1 MWVTRSPF
9 ETQSERDGSNFDK
22 LSRVSVDFTVNG
34 EAVSVS
40 ADHPHLLS
48 ALRDELDITSPKDG
62 CSPSGQCGCCT
73 VLIDGKA
80 QVSCQAPIARAT
92 GKSIVTL
99 EGMAPDEVQR
109 WADTFAACGAL
120 QCGFCIPGIV
130 VRAKALV
137 DRKGEALTREE
148 TARHLGGHLCRCTG
162 YVKVLDAVEAVA
174 KGKVMPIEQSGGV
187 GSR

>member
-1 MWVTRSPF
+1 MRRRVTRWRPLH
-9 ETQSERDGSNFDK
+9 ERAGTNFDK

-73 VLIDGKA
+73 VLVDGKA
-80 QVSCQAPIARAT
+80 IVSCQQSLAKT
-92 GKSIVTL
+92 EGKAVTTL
-99 EGMAPDEVQR
+99 EGVAADER
-109 WADTFAACGAL
+109 AAFANAFAACGGL

-130 VRAKALV
+130 MRAKAQI
-137 DRKGEALTREE
+137 DKKGSALTRD
-148 TARHLGGHLCRCTG
+148 AMKPHLGAHRCR
-162 YVKVLDAVEAVA
+162 
-174 KGKVMPIEQSGGV
+174 
-187 GSR
+187 